1 MHILRY
7 TTWTLIYVYIMKYSP
22 QSSYLI
28 YSSSHILTIFFFV
41 VRRLKIYP
49 LKNLKY
55 TTQYSS
61 LHIRAL
67 GHQSYITETLYP
79 WVTFP
84 HSPLLPAFG
93 NHHSS
98 LPFYEFV
105 DVTYKWGHTIFV
117 FVWLISLSVMSSRFI
132 HAIAN
137 GRIFSFL
144 KAEESIVW
152 RYNPSLFFFLIHS
165 VIHGHLGYFPVL
177 GIVNNAEMNLR
188 VQISLW
194 EPDLISFDHKPR
206 SMHT

>member
-1 MHILRY
+1 
-7 TTWTLIYVYIMKYSP
+7 MKYSP

-137 GRIFSFL
+137 DRIFSFL

-152 RYNPSLFFFLIHS
+152 RYNPSLFFFNPFSHS
-165 VIHGHLGYFPVL
+165 WTFRLFPCLGYRKQCWNEL
-177 GIVNNAEMNLR
+177 ESAN
-188 VQISLW
+188 ISLRTW
-194 EPDLISFDHKPR
+194 FHFLWS
-206 SMHT
+206 